1 MPGLRLGYGLCKNAG
16 VLEQMNR
23 VMQPWSVSIPA
34 QKAGVAALKEE
45 TYVKKA
51 RALIKTERERLYK
64 GLLSLGLKAWYP
76 AANFVFFKGP
86 KGLDEKIRQEG
97 FLIRDCS
104 NYHGL
109 EEGFYRIAVRLPEEN
124 TEFLEALQRVLK

>member
-1 MPGLRLGYGLCKNAG
+1 MLFR
-16 VLEQMNR
+16 
-23 VMQPWSVSIPA
+23 S
-34 QKAGVAALKEE
+34 
-45 TYVKKA
+45 
-51 RALIKTERERLYK
+51 
-64 GLLSLGLKAWYP
+64 
-76 AANFVFFKGP
+76 
-86 KGLDEKIRQEG
+86 EKIRQEG